1 MSTRFD
7 YQSHTLTLGVRDL
20 CGPEWSGGSLN
31 LLPLSGTRNELGQA
45 LHMAHQTRQEKLHP
59 GYQKEQPIRYEVM
72 YKDYSVLIQG
82 RVDGVYVCNRQTII
96 EEIKSVLCLQQEFRR
111 EHLPES
117 YFLQLKI
124 YLYLWSQ
131 VYGLRDVVGNLVVI
145 SCENKEWNTVDVV
158 SDPETIH
165 QFIQK
170 RLEQIILVHEECYL
184 RKVAQTSLAGTIRF
198 PFSQLR
204 RHQDTMIESIDS
216 TLQDRQHLLVSAPT
230 GIGKTVAALYGSLQF
245 AVKNGLSIFF
255 LTSKTTQQRIVV
267 DTLRLLTSKSISTD
281 PTGSESLSPFK
292 SLILRSKEKSCAN
305 DVVCCHE
312 ARCPYAKNFFG
323 KMERSALRSSFANVP
338 VITPE
343 QVYSQAVEAE
353 ICPFEL
359 SLELVPQVHVT
370 VCDYN
375 YVYDPRVSIE
385 RLSDLD
391 PSRIILIV
399 DEAHNLYSRAR
410 EYYSPELD
418 YQKVQILKQNVLSS
432 LGGVEFPLQQS
443 LVENANSQA
452 QTKPLSNDFLKGL
465 IEFLQGIEEYVE
477 ELGEHFPEIQENPQA
492 VISLDREFFCEQK
505 NTLDELMQRYLI
517 ELGRRGRW
525 QDEDQ
530 ILDFF
535 YAFSRFCGV
544 LELTGDEF
552 VHVLDVSAS
561 APRLKIVC
569 LDPSSQL
576 KKINKK
582 YYSVLA
588 MSATLTPLEFY
599 SDVLGLDRN
608 SRRLSLPSPFPPEN
622 RKILVIPEVSTT
634 FRQRD
639 KHLVRI
645 ARIIEDVIT
654 VHRGNYFAFFPSF
667 DFMDLVAQHLN
678 PSDYKL
684 LIQSRVMADHSRN
697 ALLEKLSAQG
707 EAHLILAVQGGIF
720 AEGVDFPGEL
730 AIGAIV
736 VGPGLPKVSFETE
749 LIRRYYEENCSM
761 GFEYAF
767 LYPGMNRVVQ
777 SAGRIIRTETDR
789 GIFVL
794 LDRRFSFEN
803 YMSLF
808 PRDWYDSSPQEL
820 VSKNYVDELKQFWNS
835 RA

>member
-1 MSTRFD
+1 MSIQFD
-7 YQSHTLTLGVRDL
+7 YQSRTLTLAVRDL

-31 LLPLSGTRNELGQA
+31 LLPLSGARNELGQA
-45 LHMAHQTRQEKLHP
+45 LHETHQTRQEKLHP
-59 GYQKEQPIRYEVM
+59 GYRKEQTIRFEITC
-72 YKDYSVLIQG
+72 KDYSVLIQG
-82 RVDGVYVCNRQTII
+82 RVDGVYERNRQTII
-96 EEIKSVLCLQQEFRR
+96 EEIKSVLNLQEEFRR
-111 EHLPES
+111 EDLPES

-131 VYGLRDVVGNLVVI
+131 VHEIKDVAGSLVVI
-145 SCENKEWNTVDVV
+145 SCENQKVSVV
-158 SDPETIH
+158 EVASDPETVH
-165 QFIQK
+165 TFIQDQIE
-170 RLEQIILVHEECYL
+170 RIILENEKSCR
-184 RKVAQTSLAGTIRF
+184 RKAEQASQEGTIHF
-198 PFSQLR
+198 PFSQMR
-204 RHQDTMIESIDS
+204 RHQDTMIEVVGSA
-216 TLQDRQHLLVSAPT
+216 LQGRQHLLVSAPT

-281 PTGSESLSPFK
+281 PTGGESSAPFN

-323 KMERSALRSSFANVP
+323 KLERSALRSFFADVP

-343 QVYSQAVEAE
+343 LVYSRAVEAE
-353 ICPFEL
+353 VCPFEL
-359 SLELVPQVHVT
+359 SLELVSQVHVT

-375 YVYDPRVSIE
+375 YIYDPRVSLQG
-385 RLSDLD
+385 LSGLD

-418 YQKVQILKQNVLSS
+418 LQRIQILKQHALSS
-432 LGGVEFPLQQS
+432 VSGFELPFQQS
-443 LVENANSQA
+443 LAGNEQVQA
-452 QTKPLSNDFLKGL
+452 ETKPLSRNFLKEL
-465 IEFLQGIEEYVE
+465 AEFVSGIEGYVE
-477 ELGEHFPEIQENPQA
+477 ELGELFPEIQENPQA
-492 VISLDREFFCEQK
+492 AISFDREFFREQK
-505 NTLDELMQRYLI
+505 STLDELMQRYLV
-517 ELGRRGRW
+517 EQRRWGSW

-535 YAFSRFCGV
+535 YSFARFCAV
-544 LELTGDEF
+544 LELAGDEF
-552 VHVLDVSAS
+552 VHVLDVSANT
-561 APRLKIVC
+561 PKLKIIC

-599 SDVLGLDRN
+599 CDVLGFDRS
-608 SRRLSLPSPFPPEN
+608 SRTLSLPSPFPPEN
-622 RKILVIPEVSTT
+622 RKILVIPDVSTT

-639 KHLVRI
+639 KHIFRI
-645 ARIIEDVIT
+645 ARIIEDVVAI
-654 VHRGNYFAFFPSF
+654 HRGNYFVFFPSF
-667 DFMDLVAQHLN
+667 AFMDLVAQHLN
-678 PSDYKL
+678 SSDYKL
-684 LIQSRVMADHSRN
+684 LVQSRVMADHNRN
-697 ALLEKLSAQG
+697 SLLEKLSVQG
-707 EAHLILAVQGGIF
+707 EAHLVLAVQGGIF
-720 AEGVDFPGEL
+720 AEGVDYPGEL

-749 LIRRYYEENCSM
+749 LIRRYYEENCSK

-777 SAGRIIRTETDR
+777 SAGRIIRTETDQ

-820 VSKNYVDELKQFWNS
+820 ISKNYGEELRKFWNS
-835 RA
+835 RR

>member
-1 MSTRFD
+1 MSIQFD
-7 YQSHTLTLGVRDL
+7 YQNRTLTLGVRDL

-31 LLPLSGTRNELGQA
+31 LLPLSGARNELGKA
-45 LHMAHQTRQEKLHP
+45 LHEAHQTRQEKLQP
-59 GYQKEQPIRYEVM
+59 GYQKEQTIRFEIM
-72 YKDYSVLIQG
+72 HKDYSVLIQG
-82 RVDGVYVCNRQTII
+82 RVDGVYERNRQTII
-96 EEIKSVLCLQQEFRR
+96 EEIKSVLRLQEEFRR
-111 EHLPES
+111 EDLPES

-131 VYGLRDVVGNLVVI
+131 VHELRDVVGNLVVI
-145 SCENKEWNTVDVV
+145 SCEDQQWTAVEVV
-158 SDPETIH
+158 SDPKTIQH
-165 QFIQK
+165 FIQ
-170 RLEQIILVHEECYL
+170 EQLDWIILVHEESYL
-184 RKVAQTSLAGTIRF
+184 RKVEQASQTGNIHF
-198 PFSQLR
+198 PFSQMR
-204 RHQDTMIESIDS
+204 RHQDTMIEAIDS
-216 TLQDRQHLLVSAPT
+216 SLQDRQHLLVSAPT
-230 GIGKTVAALYGSLQF
+230 GIGKTAAALYGSLQF
-245 AVKNGLSIFF
+245 AVRNGLSIFF
-255 LTSKTTQQRIVV
+255 LTSKTTQQKIVV

-281 PTGSESLSPFK
+281 PTGSESSAPFN

-323 KMERSALRSSFANVP
+323 KLERSALRSGFANVP

-343 QVYSQAVEAE
+343 LVYSRAVEAE
-353 ICPFEL
+353 VCPFEL
-359 SLELVPQVHVT
+359 SLELVPQVRVT

-385 RLSDLD
+385 GLSGLD

-418 YQKVQILKQNVLSS
+418 LQKIQILKQHVLSS
-432 LGGVEFPLQQS
+432 MGGFELPLQQS
-443 LVENANSQA
+443 LIENGQAQA
-452 QTKPLSNDFLKGL
+452 QTKGLSSDFLKGL
-465 IEFLQGIEEYVE
+465 AEFLYGIEEYVK
-477 ELGEHFPEIQENPQA
+477 ELGELFPEIQESPQA
-492 VISLDREFFCEQK
+492 VISFDPEFFGEQK
-505 NTLDELMQRYLI
+505 SILDELMQRYLM
-517 ELGRRGRW
+517 EQRRRERW

-535 YAFSRFCGV
+535 YSFSRFCGV
-544 LELTGDEF
+544 LELTGNEF
-552 VHVLDVSAS
+552 VHVLDVSANT
-561 APRLKIVC
+561 PRLKIIC
-569 LDPSSQL
+569 LDPSGQL

-599 SDVLGLDRN
+599 SDVLGLDGN
-608 SRRLSLPSPFPPEN
+608 SRRLSLPTPFPPEN
-622 RKILVIPEVSTT
+622 RKILVIPDVSTT

-645 ARIIEDVIT
+645 AQIIEDVIS

-697 ALLEKLSAQG
+697 ALLENLSAQG
-707 EAHLILAVQGGIF
+707 EAHLVLAVQGGIF
-720 AEGVDFPGEL
+720 AEGVDFPGDL

-794 LDRRFSFEN
+794 LDRRFSYEN

-820 VSKNYVDELKQFWNS
+820 VSKNYVDELRKFWNS